1 MQNLSNKNMIH
12 VIKDN
17 ISYLQFRK
25 LLEYPEIAHAYTVGL
40 DNNLR
45 TVVNSGVTSNYD
57 NGINKYKI
65 LCDDLGIDFN
75 GCVRASLNHTPDIKI
90 IPADIDMPFFDNDR
104 IRHDGIITNE
114 KGINLITNSADCITL
129 FLYDKEKGVI
139 GNIHSGW
146 KGTYNK
152 ILENALKNMHEYYG
166 CNYRDIMIFICP
178 SIRYCHFE
186 VDYDVF
192 ELFDTRFREYS
203 NIIRKKG
210 NKWHIDTVLI
220 NKYMSLDLGVKED
233 NIYDSEICTVCN
245 KDTINS
251 YRAHGKS
258 FGLNAGIIGMRGK
271 VRCLKKN

>member
-12 VIKDN
+12 IIKDN
-17 ISYLQFRK
+17 ISYLQFKK
-25 LLEYPEIAHAYTVGL
+25 LLEYPEIVHAYTVGL
-40 DNNLR
+40 DNNFR
-45 TVVNSGVTSNYD
+45 TIVSVGKSSNYE

-65 LCDDLGIDFN
+65 LCNDLGIDFN

-90 IPADIDMPFFDNDR
+90 ITPNIHLPFFENDE
-104 IRHDGIITNE
+104 IRHDGIITDEN
-114 KGINLITNSADCITL
+114 GINLITTSADCITL

-139 GNIHSGW
+139 ANIHSGW

-152 ILENALKNMHEYYG
+152 ILENGLKNMHEYYG
-166 CNYRDIMIFICP
+166 CSYKDIMVFICP
-178 SIRYCHFE
+178 SIRDCHFE
-186 VDYDVF
+186 VDSDVF

-203 NIIRKKG
+203 NIIRKEG

-245 KDTINS
+245 SDVINS
-251 YRAHGKS
+251 YRAHKDK
-258 FGLNAGIIGMRGK
+258 FKLNTAIIS
-271 VRCLKKN
+271 KKDII